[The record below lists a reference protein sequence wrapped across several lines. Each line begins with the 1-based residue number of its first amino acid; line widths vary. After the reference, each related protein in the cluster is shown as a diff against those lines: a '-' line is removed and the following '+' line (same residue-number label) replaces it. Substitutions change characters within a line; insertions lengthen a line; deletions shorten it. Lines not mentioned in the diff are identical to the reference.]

1 MRESPNKSIRHR
13 RLCGFRGSEVYK
25 TTVKRLLM
33 LFLLSSSDWYIYFI
47 NTVFIQSTTRSHNKK
62 GPWYTTCQRCCT
74 GRRRIWVDAG
84 KQWPASPFP
93 KVLQLR
99 HHCMTFTHVNCMFVF
114 HVFTQLFRLPTF
126 IRKRSRGYLF
136 KPLTLSQRRASATN
150 DPAEN
155 ESDPAE
161 NERIDKA
168 LGNSRKHRGRK
179 KPGKQRRQ
187 VEAIPEHETADP
199 HDRGDDEG
207 ISSTDGKEVNEA
219 FSPEITSQ
227 RRGWVKIHA
236 MTVFSFS
243 MLCLNIVAFSYIT

>member
-1 MRESPNKSIRHR
+1 
-13 RLCGFRGSEVYK
+13 
-25 TTVKRLLM
+25 
-33 LFLLSSSDWYIYFI
+33 
-47 NTVFIQSTTRSHNKK
+47 
-62 GPWYTTCQRCCT
+62 
-74 GRRRIWVDAG
+74 
-84 KQWPASPFP
+84 
-93 KVLQLR
+93 
-99 HHCMTFTHVNCMFVF
+99 MFVF

-150 DPAEN
+150 
-155 ESDPAE
+155 DPAE

-227 RRGWVKIHA
+227 RRG
-236 MTVFSFS
+236 
-243 MLCLNIVAFSYIT
+243 